1 MEPVLGLAEPRRTEA
16 HGLDKDS
23 FCGRAQVHADAASC
37 DLRRDISGHVAML
50 GMLTLWPDLGP
61 DAEQRRYEERT
72 CACIIAKAL
81 ECVCT

>member
-1 MEPVLGLAEPRRTEA
+1 
-16 HGLDKDS
+16 
-23 FCGRAQVHADAASC
+23 
-37 DLRRDISGHVAML
+37 ML

-81 ECVCT
+81 